1 MFFLVFLI
9 NKLLAQ
15 TVWIFCLSLLCRLG
29 RWVVYLQL
37 PKATSY
43 FLWKSEP
50 ALACFWK
57 RELLKDWHKFRGEF
71 FLVEKPDRTWIWCVL
86 SPRGRFTEPQ
96 RLPCCCCRS
105 EILKCN
111 QFLTAIFFMIHKLN
125 SLFIS
130 WTSTLT
136 NKQHLVKLRC

>member
-1 MFFLVFLI
+1 MYAFGKWYFLGIFDMI
-9 NKLLAQ
+9 ILLAQ

-57 RELLKDWHKFRGEF
+57 RELLKDWRHKFGGKF
-71 FLVEKPDRTWIWCVL
+71 FLVEKPDRAWIWCVL
-86 SPRGRFTEPQ
+86 SPGGRFTEPQ

-111 QFLTAIFFMIHKLN
+111 QLLTAIFLMIHKLHT
-125 SLFIS
+125 LFFS
-130 WTSTLT
+130 WTSTLA
-136 NKQHLVKLRC
+136 NK